1 MDETEEYKKCYKL
14 QQTLV
19 ELGNLIW
26 DNSWSWTVI
35 KQDVDFSVEK
45 DGLFEVGVSTFVNI
59 TVLSNRL
66 ERQNVGY
73 CYLSHMDRGT
83 AYSLVRKMSVLN
95 ALKETMCSFGGV
107 ISDKV
112 LMALQTN
119 NCTIGLPSDHSTKT
133 ETRESRNENRN
144 PQTKPCEPTKPKSPG
159 KINRFPSKTFNDNP
173 SAQNNISGNFS
184 SSKPINQVNLPGI
197 DRSNPNVRLP
207 NSNNVQFV
215 SKTPV
220 NTKPSLVVHPKV
232 PLQQMPSNVIAPITN
247 DNPKPL
253 LNQAKTKVSEDEL
266 REERKRKQREQQE
279 LFRKQMESKTL
290 LTAGNASS
298 EISTQEMIAAADH
311 ALKYRTDGSNES
323 RKRSNICSDGDQPKK
338 RV

>member
-290 LTAGNASS
+290 LTGNASS